1 MTNYWSI
8 QLEFDFSCR
17 SFSQFT
23 FDVLLIRLEL
33 QELRHKT
40 IKLQFFENSF
50 LKTFWEINDQLLVFT
65 FRFQILFT

>member
-1 MTNYWSI
+1 MNLI
-8 QLEFDFSCR
+8 LAAEAFHNLP
-17 SFSQFT
+17 